1 MEIEQLVQRTLA
13 KETGYPAFLEE
24 PPAPRPPRYF
34 LAARLGSSEE
44 NHISRVRLAVQSYA
58 PSLAGAMALNR
69 GAYGVLKDTLIADP
83 AVCRVSLVS
92 DYDFTD
98 TATARHRWQAIYEI
112 TYYDDILVGRGL
124 APAVQDN

>member
-13 KETGYPAFLEE
+13 KETGYPAYLEE
-24 PPAPRPPRYF
+24 PPAPRPERYF

-58 PSLAGAMALNR
+58 PSMVGAMALNR
-69 GAYGVLKDTLIADP
+69 EAYGVLTGTLVNDP
-83 AVCRVSLVS
+83 AVCRVSCIS

-112 TYYDDILVGRGL
+112 TYYDDILSER
-124 APAVQDN
+124 